1 MQRKYIIIALGMIVI
16 MSICWLAGLF
26 ERHDRIELTIC
37 VGSPGEVSIGLG
49 EDTKDLGIDWGDG
62 TMDGQRKHVYQTAG
76 DYEIVIRAPKLSLL
90 SISNFNVKELNFVR
104 CPNLKIV
111 RLWDLNSLQTLDLSG
126 CSLLE
131 ELYCGENK
139 LENLDLSG
147 CPLLKKL
154 DCYNNQLNSLN
165 ISNCTN
171 LRYLDCS
178 LNHLSDLNIEKSKD
192 LITLRCYNNKLTV
205 LDLEYFFELK
215 ELNCSHNK
223 LVILE
228 LPRGLMTLDCSFNQL
243 TELTTIGFNLLKLL
257 CSNNHLKNLNLKNCS
272 NLLYLECHNNNLP
285 VLNLLEC
292 YSILGASYSGN
303 PLQNVLR

>member
-205 LDLEYFFELK
+205 LDLEYF
-215 ELNCSHNK
+215 LN
-223 LVILE
+223 
-228 LPRGLMTLDCSFNQL
+228 
-243 TELTTIGFNLLKLL
+243 
-257 CSNNHLKNLNLKNCS
+257 
-272 NLLYLECHNNNLP
+272 
-285 VLNLLEC
+285 
-292 YSILGASYSGN
+292 
-303 PLQNVLR
+303 